1 MKDSKLKSYIHL
13 VDFIAEV
20 LGPNYEVV
28 LHDVRNINNS
38 IIAIRNGHISGRKIG
53 GPLADLSFKH
63 IKENRDSNKKY
74 ILLHGKTKDGRQLK
88 TSTYFIRDE
97 KENIIGLLG
106 INTDITEF
114 VDLKTKLEEF
124 INYGEK
130 ALEVDKEEEKF
141 ENSIED
147 IMETIIIEV
156 IRESEI
162 SVENMDQ
169 SDKLEITKKLNSKGV
184 FLIKGSVAK
193 VAEELKTSEAT
204 MYRYIK
210 QVNK

>member
-97 KENIIGLLG
+97 
-106 INTDITEF
+106 
-114 VDLKTKLEEF
+114 
-124 INYGEK
+124 
-130 ALEVDKEEEKF
+130 
-141 ENSIED
+141 
-147 IMETIIIEV
+147 
-156 IRESEI
+156 R
-162 SVENMDQ
+162 
-169 SDKLEITKKLNSKGV
+169 
-184 FLIKGSVAK
+184 
-193 VAEELKTSEAT
+193 
-204 MYRYIK
+204 
-210 QVNK
+210 